1 MRLKNWKTKPR
12 WSRRKRVRPEGERR
26 LRQVPATQTSPAEGV
41 SMPATRLSSVLFPLP
56 LRPRMATSS
65 PSSNAAL
72 VSRSTWRDSSPS
84 R

>member
-1 MRLKNWKTKPR
+1 MRLKNWNTKPR

-26 LRQVPATQTSPAEGV
+26 LRHVPATQTSPAVGT
-41 SMPATRLSSVLFPLP
+41 SIPATRLSSVLLPLP

-65 PSSNAAL
+65 PSASSTE